1 MEPERTLLLSN
12 LHLPM
17 GVYVNVETKKDFEV
31 IRQTV
36 EGSIDTKKYSIVS
49 SMTLQRTPDH
59 LILVGLIM

>member
-17 GVYVNVETKKDFEV
+17 GVYVNVESKKDYDV

-36 EGSIDTKKYSIVS
+36 EGSVDTKRYSIVS
-49 SMTLQRTPDH
+49 MAS
-59 LILVGLIM
+59 